1 MNIASIATV
10 VVAQSG
16 KWQAAVALLF
26 GVLIVFVAGF
36 ASPTFLHNATH
47 DTRHAFGLPCH

>member
-1 MNIASIATV
+1 MNIASNAAV
-10 VVAQSG
+10 AVAQSG
-16 KWQAAVALLF
+16 KWQATVALLF

-36 ASPTFLHNATH
+36 ASPSVLHNATH

>member
-1 MNIASIATV
+1 MQNASTATV
-10 VVAQSG
+10 AALQST

-36 ASPTFLHNATH
+36 ASPSFLHNATH